1 MKYIPVIFLLLTFC
15 SIATPSLSSEAK
27 HYCSGGDVP
36 SVWKGTN
43 YYDKRKKWSHTLTDA
58 EHIIMH
64 NTILLKHYN
73 PDMDQSFFTVQ
84 VNKDY
89 RLKETDTFVCSGI
102 YQCYVD
108 TGGTS
113 YCKHPKHGSYPKK
126 N

>member
-1 MKYIPVIFLLLTFC
+1 MKYIRAILLLTFC

-27 HYCSGGDVP
+27 EWCEGKDGGLYKP
-36 SVWKGTN
+36 SWMKQTYTGF
-43 YYDKRKKWSHTLTDA
+43 DA

-108 TGGTS
+108 ISGTS
-113 YCKHPKHGSYPKK
+113 YCKHPDTRQINLNRLKK
-126 N
+126 IDD